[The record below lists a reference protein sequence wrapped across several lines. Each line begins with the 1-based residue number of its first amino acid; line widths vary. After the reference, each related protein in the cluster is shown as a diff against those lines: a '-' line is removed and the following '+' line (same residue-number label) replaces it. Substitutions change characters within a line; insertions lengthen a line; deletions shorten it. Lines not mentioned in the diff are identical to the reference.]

1 MNHPTFESAFMAIA
15 KGLPDLE
22 RVVSR
27 VHAKNCKVKD
37 FLKVLSVREK
47 PRIVLLDS
55 TYWSTLTG
63 PQAFEKLSKGLGS
76 LADESESFSSKTV
89 LGLLRSA
96 PDLSPNIKNI
106 QSMYERPSSDKG
118 QLWMNLVAT

>member
-1 MNHPTFESAFMAIA
+1 MNHPTFESAFTAIA

-37 FLKVLSVREK
+37 FLNVLSVGQLSK
-47 PRIVLLDS
+47 LLVGF
-55 TYWSTLTG
+55 TLTG
-63 PQAFEKLSKGLGS
+63 LQAFEKLSKGLGS
-76 LADESESFSSKTV
+76 LAEESESFNSKTI

-96 PDLSPNIKNI
+96 PDLSPNIRNI
-106 QSMYERPSSDKG
+106 QSMYERPASDKG
-118 QLWMNLVAT
+118 QL